1 MKLSALLGTLRK
13 LVEVLEGEGVDYMLL
28 GGLALPAYG
37 RVRATYDIDLAI
49 QAGPEIL
56 KRVEKKLTE
65 RGFQLP
71 AGLRPGVPLSY
82 LTDLENQVSVEFW
95 FEPDGVD
102 LREAVKRRWR
112 VDVGGMKVWIVGPE
126 DFIVNKLARRGRS
139 ELDEHDVISVLER
152 QKRLDE
158 KYLERRSR
166 AAGVLEILRAL
177 RKRVEETKG
186 PEAGTRGGPLQPQ
199 EVGLTL
205 RGLRENPVSMILA
218 GRLVLSLRFQPLQR
232 PQQVPPH

>member
-1 MKLSALLGTLRK
+1 
-13 LVEVLEGEGVDYMLL
+13 
-28 GGLALPAYG
+28 
-37 RVRATYDIDLAI
+37 
-49 QAGPEIL
+49 
-56 KRVEKKLTE
+56 
-65 RGFQLP
+65 
-71 AGLRPGVPLSY
+71 
-82 LTDLENQVSVEFW
+82 VSVEFW

-126 DFIVNKLARRGRS
+126 DFIVNKLARRDRS

-177 RKRVEETKG
+177 RKRVEETKARR
-186 PEAGTRGGPLQPQ
+186 PELEGD
-199 EVGLTL
+199 
-205 RGLRENPVSMILA
+205 
-218 GRLVLSLRFQPLQR
+218 RFSPR
-232 PQQVPPH
+232 RSD

>member
-1 MKLSALLGTLRK
+1 MKLSALLETLRK
-13 LVEVLEGEGVDYMLL
+13 LVEVLEGEGADYMLL

-82 LTDLENQVSVEFW
+82 LIDLENQVSVEFW
-95 FEPDGVD
+95 FEPDGID
-102 LREAVKRRWR
+102 PKEAVKRRWR
-112 VDVGGMKVWIVGPE
+112 VDVDGMKVWIVGPE
-126 DFIVNKLARRGRS
+126 DFIVNKLARRDRS

-177 RKRVEETKG
+177 RKRVEETKARR
-186 PEAGTRGGPLQPQ
+186 PELEGD
-199 EVGLTL
+199 
-205 RGLRENPVSMILA
+205 
-218 GRLVLSLRFQPLQR
+218 RFSPR
-232 PQQVPPH
+232 RSD

>member
-1 MKLSALLGTLRK
+1 LLR
-13 LVEVLEGEGVDYMLL
+13 DFR
-28 GGLALPAYG
+28 A
-37 RVRATYDIDLAI
+37 ATYGIDLAI

-71 AGLRPGVPLSY
+71 VGLRPGVPLSY
-82 LTDLENQVSVEFW
+82 LTDLESQVSVEFW
-95 FEPDGVD
+95 FEPDGID
-102 LREAVKRRWR
+102 PKEAMKRRWR

-126 DFIVNKLARRGRS
+126 DFIVNKLARRDRS

-177 RKRVEETKG
+177 RKRVEETKARR
-186 PEAGTRGGPLQPQ
+186 PELEGD
-199 EVGLTL
+199 
-205 RGLRENPVSMILA
+205 
-218 GRLVLSLRFQPLQR
+218 RFSPR
-232 PQQVPPH
+232 RSD